1 MSGIHDLQH
10 IIQGHPFSEGMSDE
24 HIRLLTGCAKNVH
37 FSEGAFLFREG
48 EEAETFYCIRSG
60 NVALELH
67 APPRGTIQI
76 DSRTAG
82 ETLGWSWIV
91 SPYRWFCDA
100 RAVGEIS
107 GLAFDA
113 ACLRSKWDKDPKFAY
128 EMYQRFVPLIHRSLQ
143 VTQLQLLDVYGK
155 E

>member
-10 IIQGHPFSEGMSDE
+10 FIQGHPFSEGMSDE
-24 HIRLLTGCAKNVH
+24 HIKLLTGCAKNVH
-37 FSEGAFLFREG
+37 FEEGAFLFREG

-100 RAVGEIS
+100 RAVGKS
-107 GLAFDA
+107 GGWHSMQTV
-113 ACLRSKWDKDPKFAY
+113 C
-128 EMYQRFVPLIHRSLQ
+128 
-143 VTQLQLLDVYGK
+143 VTNGTRTRNSPTRCTSDLSP
-155 E
+155 